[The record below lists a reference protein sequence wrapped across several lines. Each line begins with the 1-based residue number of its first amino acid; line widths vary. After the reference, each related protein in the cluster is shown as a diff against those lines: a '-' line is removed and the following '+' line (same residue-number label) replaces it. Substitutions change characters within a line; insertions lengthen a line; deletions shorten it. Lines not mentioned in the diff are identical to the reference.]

1 MKRLSLTLASLFL
14 FVGLALAQTTVKGTV
29 VTYEDNEPIIGA
41 SIQVVGSTNIGTITD
56 ANGQFTLQVPAGR
69 KTLKITYVGMEP
81 LTVAVTDKPIRI
93 QLRNDANSIDEVVV
107 VAYGTQKKTTLT
119 GAIQEVKSDEILLRP
134 TSSVASAL
142 EGTVTGVQVNSTY
155 GVPGEDPSIR
165 IRGIGTVNGSSSP
178 LYILD
183 GVPFGGNISDL
194 NPQDI
199 ESMSVLKDAASAA
212 LYGNRASNGV
222 ILITT
227 KKGKQGKMNV
237 TADIKLGTYSRGIPE
252 YETMGVNQW
261 MEAQWLN
268 MKNSRMSAGDTPEA
282 AAAYATEYLVS
293 DRLYLNIFN
302 KPDNE
307 VFQVT
312 GTYQPVDA
320 EGNPLLDE
328 NKNPMVWNTS
338 NGKLANGL
346 QMIGTYGEDLDWYD
360 QAIHN
365 GWREEYNINANGATD
380 KADYLFSL
388 GYLNENGYLKTSG
401 FDRISGRAAV
411 NVQPKKWFKTGFN
424 VNVTHQTYDSRY
436 GTGSSGYTNPFMYCR
451 NIAPIYPVH
460 LHDVNTGQ
468 YILDEFGEKQYD
480 GGSYTDSEGQVIVTR
495 NQFADRHLMWEN
507 ELNKDKTIRNTMNSI
522 AYADFIL
529 PYNFTFTLKGNLN
542 TRHSEE
548 NEYNTAVIGDGKG
561 NAGRGKR
568 VDYRYKNWAFQQ
580 QLHWSHEFGVHSL
593 DALVG
598 HENYH
603 YTYNYLYGY
612 KTTEVVP
619 NINNLNNFTDITS
632 LYDYNDVYRTES
644 YLGRVRYG
652 YDNRYNLEASFRR
665 DGSSKFQK
673 DARWGNFWSIGAN
686 WVISNESFMKGVDWV
701 NYLKL
706 RADYGEVGND
716 AGSGYY
722 GYMALYNSTQNANK
736 GAFWIAQLQNYDL
749 KWETGQ
755 SWGIGLDGRLFN
767 MLNFSIDYFDK
778 RNKDL
783 LFDVYNPLSAGA
795 TSTSDAES
803 VITKNLGTISNKGVE
818 ISLDADLYKTRD
830 WRVNVGADITFLK
843 NKVVKLPEQNKD
855 GIIDGTKKIVE
866 GKDRYAFFTYTW
878 EGINTKNGFSLYK
891 FDDEK
896 YYPALDKDGNEVQTT
911 DAAGTIL
918 PEFEGKTA
926 VSGDN
931 MKTIVYIDGV
941 PYSYVTSYAKKE
953 FHGSAIPNA
962 YGGFHFTVGWKGLS
976 LYTLFTYQLG
986 GKIMDSNYS
995 SLMSASG
1002 TPYSLHAEAADGWT
1016 IEKATEKDEIDPNG
1030 IPQLNNA
1037 PTIPGTAVEA
1047 DLNSTSSRWLTSA
1060 SYLILKNLNL
1070 SYELPKSLVRKA
1082 DLEGVALTLA
1092 CENLFTK
1099 TARKG
1104 MNPQQ
1109 NFSGTQSN
1117 TFVTARVFTLGVN
1130 IKF

>member
-1 MKRLSLTLASLFL
+1 MMKRLSLTLASLFL

-41 SIQVVGSTNIGTITD
+41 SVQVVGASNIGTITD
-56 ANGQFTLQVPAGR
+56 VNGHFTLQAPAGS

-81 LTVAVTDKPIRI
+81 LEVAVTDKPIRI
-93 QLRNDANSIDEVVV
+93 QLRNDANNLDEVVV
-107 VAYGTQKKTTLT
+107 VAYGTQKKTSLT
-119 GAIQEVKSDEILLRP
+119 GAIQEVKSEEILMRP

-142 EGTVTGVQVNSTY
+142 EGMVTGVQVNSTY
-155 GVPGEDPSIR
+155 GVPGEDPAIR

-183 GVPFGGNISDL
+183 GVPYGGNISDL

-227 KKGKQGKMNV
+227 KKGKQGKLNM
-237 TADIKLGTYSRGIPE
+237 TADIKLGTYSKGIPE
-252 YETMGVNQW
+252 YETMGANQW

-268 MKNSRMSAGDTPEA
+268 MKNSRIAAMLNDKAPEGMSQEQYIASIPGAAGE
-282 AAAYATEYLVS
+282 YATKNLIS
-293 DRLYLNIFN
+293 DRLYLNIYN
-302 KPDNE
+302 AAD
-307 VFQVT
+307 
-312 GTYQPVDA
+312 DA
-320 EGNPLLDE
+320 LF
-328 NKNPMVWNTS
+328 TS
-338 NGKLANGL
+338 DGKLVSGL
-346 QMIGTYGEDLDWYD
+346 QMLGTYGEDLDWYD

-365 GWREEYNINANGATD
+365 GFREEYNLNANGATD
-380 KADYLFSL
+380 KADYLFSV

-401 FDRISGRAAV
+401 FDRISGRAVV
-411 NVQPKKWFKTGFN
+411 NVQPKKWFKSGLN
-424 VNVTHQTYDSRY
+424 VNVTHQTFDSRY
-436 GTGSSGYTNPFMYCR
+436 GTGSNGYTNPFMYCR

-460 LHDVNTGQ
+460 LHDVTTGQ
-468 YILDEFGEKQYD
+468 YLLDDLGNRQYD
-480 GGSYTDSEGQVIVTR
+480 GGSYIDNEGQVVVTR
-495 NQFADRHLMWEN
+495 NQFPDRHLMWEN
-507 ELNKDKTIRNTMNSI
+507 ELNQDKTIRNTMNAI
-522 AYADFIL
+522 AYVDFIL
-529 PYNFTFTLKGNLN
+529 PYNFTLTFKGNLN

-548 NEYNTAVIGDGKG
+548 NEYNNAIIGDGKG

-580 QLHWSHEFGVHSL
+580 QLHWNHEFGVHSV
-593 DALVG
+593 DALIG

-612 KTTEVVP
+612 KTAEVVP
-619 NINNLNNFTDITS
+619 DINNLNNFTDITS

-652 YDNRYNLEASFRR
+652 YDNRYNVEASFRR
-665 DGSSKFQK
+665 DGSSRFHK

-686 WVISNESFMKGVDWV
+686 WVISNEQFMKDLSWV

-736 GAFWIAQLQNYDL
+736 GGFWIGQLPNEDL

-767 MLNFSIDYFDK
+767 MVNFSIEYFDK
-778 RNKDL
+778 RNKNL
-783 LFDVYNPLSAGA
+783 LFNVYNPLSAGA

-803 VITKNLGTISNKGVE
+803 VITKNLGTISNKGLEFSV
-818 ISLDADLYKTRD
+818 DVDVFRNRD
-830 WRVNVGADITFLK
+830 WRINVGADITLLK

-855 GIIDGTKKIVE
+855 GIVDGTKKIVE
-866 GKDRYAFFTYTW
+866 GKSRYEFFTYTW
-878 EGINTKNGFSLYK
+878 EGINTKNGYSLYK
-891 FDDEK
+891 FNDED
-896 YYPALDKDGNEVQTT
+896 YYFKVGDQVYGDSENGSEIT
-911 DAAGTIL
+911 
-918 PEFEGKTA
+918 
-926 VSGDN
+926 GDN
-931 MKTIVYIDGV
+931 LNTVVVIGGV
-941 PYSYVTSYAKKE
+941 PYSYVTTYGKKE
-953 FHGSAIPNA
+953 FHGSAVPDA
-962 YGGFHFTVGWKGLS
+962 YGGFHFTVSWKGLS
-976 LYTLFTYQLG
+976 LYSLFTYQLG

-1002 TPYSLHAEAADGWT
+1002 SPYSLHADAASGWT
-1016 IEKATEKDEIDPNG
+1016 YEQRTENDAIDPNG

-1037 PTIPGTAVEA
+1037 PTITGTAVEA
-1047 DLNSTSSRWLTSA
+1047 DLNATSSRWLTSA
-1060 SYLILKNLNL
+1060 KYLILKNLNL
-1070 SYELPKSLVRKA
+1070 SYELPKSLVRKI
-1082 DLEGVALTLA
+1082 DLEGLTVTLA
-1092 CENLFTK
+1092 CENLFTS

-1117 TFVTARVFTLGVN
+1117 TFVTPRVFTLGLNV
-1130 IKF
+1130 KF

>member
-1 MKRLSLTLASLFL
+1 
-14 FVGLALAQTTVKGTV
+14 V
-29 VTYEDNEPIIGA
+29 VGA
-41 SIQVVGSTNIGTITD
+41 SNIGTITD
-56 ANGQFTLQVPAGR
+56 VNGQFTLQVPAG
-69 KTLKITYVGMEP
+69 KNTLKITYVGMEP
-81 LTVAVTDKPIRI
+81 LEVAVSNKPLRI
-93 QLRNDANSIDEVVV
+93 QLRNDANNLDEVVV
-107 VAYGTQKKTTLT
+107 VAYGTQKKTSLT
-119 GAIQEVKSDEILLRP
+119 GAIQEVKSEEILLRP

-142 EGTVTGVQVNSTY
+142 EGMVTGVQVNSTY

-183 GVPFGGNISDL
+183 GVPYGGNISDL

-227 KKGKQGKMNV
+227 KKGKQGKLNV
-237 TADIKLGTYSRGIPE
+237 SADIKLGTYSRGIPE
-252 YETMGVNQW
+252 YERMGATQW

-268 MKNSRMSAGDTPEA
+268 MKNNRISAMMNEAVPEGMTQEQWIA
-282 AAAYATEYLVS
+282 SIPGKASEYASKNLIS
-293 DRLYLNIFN
+293 DRLYLNIFQGA
-302 KPDNE
+302 D
-307 VFQVT
+307 
-312 GTYQPVDA
+312 DA
-320 EGNPLLDE
+320 LFD
-328 NKNPMVWNTS
+328 S
-338 NGKLANGL
+338 NGKFIGGA
-346 QMIGTYGEDLDWYD
+346 IKGTYAEDLDWYD

-365 GWREEYNINANGATD
+365 GFREEYNINANGATD
-380 KADYLFSL
+380 KADYLFSV

-401 FDRISGRAAV
+401 FDRLSGRAAV
-411 NVQPKKWFKTGFN
+411 NVQPVKWFKSGFN
-424 VNVTHQTYDSRY
+424 VNVTHQTFNSTY
-436 GTGSSGYTNPFMYCR
+436 GTSDGGYTNPFMYCR

-468 YILDEFGEKQYD
+468 YILDDFGNTQYD
-480 GGSYTDSEGQVIVTR
+480 SGSYIDANGQVQVTR
-495 NQFADRHLMWEN
+495 NQFQDRHLIWEN
-507 ELNKDKTIRNTMNSI
+507 ELNRINTIRNTMNAI
-522 AYADFIL
+522 AYADIYL

-542 TRHSEE
+542 TRHSEQ
-548 NEYNTAVIGDGKG
+548 NEYNNAIVGDGKG
-561 NAGRGKR
+561 NSGRGKR

-580 QLHWSHEFGVHSL
+580 QLHWSHEFGVHSV
-593 DALVG
+593 DALIG

-612 KTTEVVP
+612 KTTQVFAGV
-619 NINNLNNFTDITS
+619 NNLNNFTDITS
-632 LYDYNDVYRTES
+632 LYDYNDTYRTES

-652 YDNRYNLEASFRR
+652 YDNKYNVEASFRR
-665 DGSSKFQK
+665 DGSSRFSK
-673 DARWGNFWSIGAN
+673 DSRWGNFWSLGAN
-686 WVISNESFMKGVDWV
+686 WVISNEDFMKKFDWV

-736 GAFWIAQLQNYDL
+736 GAYWIGQLPNEDL

-755 SWGIGLDGRLFN
+755 SWGIGIDGRLFN
-767 MLNFSIDYFDK
+767 RLNFSIEYFDK

-795 TSTSDAES
+795 TSTSSAES

-818 ISLDADLYKTRD
+818 FSFDVDVFKNRD
-830 WRVNVGADITFLK
+830 WKVNVGADITFLK
-843 NKVVKLPEQNKD
+843 NEIITLPEQNKN

-866 GKDRYAFFTYTW
+866 GKSRYEFFVYTW
-878 EGINTKNGFSLYK
+878 EGVNTKNGFSLYK

-896 YYPALDKDGNEVQTT
+896 YYFTANGQTFGDTENGTEVT
-911 DAAGTIL
+911 
-918 PEFEGKTA
+918 
-926 VSGDN
+926 GDN
-931 MKTIVYIDGV
+931 LNTVVVINGV
-941 PYSYVTSYAKKE
+941 PYSYVTTYAKKE
-953 FHGSAIPNA
+953 FHGSAIPKA

-986 GKIMDSNYS
+986 GKVMDSNYA

-1002 TPYSLHAEAADGWT
+1002 TPYSLHADAASGWT
-1016 IEKATEKDEIDPNG
+1016 VENATAIDAVDPNG

-1070 SYELPKSLVRKA
+1070 TYNLPRNLVRKVNL
-1082 DLEGVALTLA
+1082 DGVAVTLA
-1092 CENLFTK
+1092 CENLFTV

-1117 TFVTARVFTLGVN
+1117 TFVTPRVFTVGLNV
-1130 IKF
+1130 KF